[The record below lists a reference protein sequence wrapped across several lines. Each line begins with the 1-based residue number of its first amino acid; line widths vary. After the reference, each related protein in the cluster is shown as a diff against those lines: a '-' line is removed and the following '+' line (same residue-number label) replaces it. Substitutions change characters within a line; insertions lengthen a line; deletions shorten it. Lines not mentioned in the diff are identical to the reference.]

1 MCCSGAFIVEVMLC
15 VLVNE
20 DVDCINLEGNLRNVL
35 YKDKPLNNLLHFDTV
50 NVLTHY
56 VDELDK
62 FQKKGNSL
70 NSYRITQPS
79 DSVVKEYPALQ
90 ALKICGSNIG
100 SLGDRGITATSY
112 RQQKRL
118 KLTLTFPGSFREGR
132 LGQQLII

>member
-1 MCCSGAFIVEVMLC
+1 MLC

-79 DSVVKEYPALQ
+79 DIVVKEYPALQ
-90 ALKICGSNIG
+90 ALASEWEQAYPAAVDGAFACRA
-100 SLGDRGITATSY
+100 RGAA
-112 RQQKRL
+112 
-118 KLTLTFPGSFREGR
+118 
-132 LGQQLII
+132 

>member
-1 MCCSGAFIVEVMLC
+1 MESLKLHGRKCSSVCCSGAFIVEVMLC

-35 YKDKPLNNLLHFDTV
+35 YKDKPLNSLLHFDTV

-62 FQKKGNSL
+62 FQKKGNAL

-79 DSVVKEYPALQ
+79 DIVVK
-90 ALKICGSNIG
+90 
-100 SLGDRGITATSY
+100 
-112 RQQKRL
+112 
-118 KLTLTFPGSFREGR
+118 
-132 LGQQLII
+132 